1 MGYVLS
7 GKLSGANRGVSEQVN
22 SITCEP
28 GWLFH
33 VSQRATHSDRAVFIH
48 RFGNASV
55 PALHFFLRSA
65 VLHGISE
72 GGVATAHCPCAV
84 VTGQAHT
91 GALSFQGRRHAAPAF
106 SDRRNFAPL
115 FRHCRLSFHDLR
127 CG

>member
-1 MGYVLS
+1 MGYACPVNSVGLIAGS
-7 GKLSGANRGVSEQVN
+7 PNRSN